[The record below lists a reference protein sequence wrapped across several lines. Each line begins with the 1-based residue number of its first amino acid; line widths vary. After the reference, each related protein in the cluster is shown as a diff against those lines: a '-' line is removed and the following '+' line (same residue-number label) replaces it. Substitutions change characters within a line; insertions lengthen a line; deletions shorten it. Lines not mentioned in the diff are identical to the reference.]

1 MTTTFTVNG
10 ANATLS
16 MIYTAPT
23 ATISNVMDDACHAL
37 FDRGAGNHG
46 TEEAPRLYSALTL
59 AEKTKI
65 VDDYTVQ
72 TYLNLA
78 KQYKSDADAQAARD
92 AAELAAKA
100 RYNLG
105 G

>member
-1 MTTTFTVNG
+1 
-10 ANATLS
+10 
-16 MIYTAPT
+16 
-23 ATISNVMDDACHAL
+23 
-37 FDRGAGNHG
+37 
-46 TEEAPRLYSALTL
+46 LTL

>member
-10 ANATLS
+10 ANATLK
-16 MIYTAPT
+16 MEYTAPT
-23 ATISNVMDDACHAL
+23 ATISAVMDDACHAL

-46 TEEAPRLYSALTL
+46 EDGLRLYSTLTL

>member
-1 MTTTFTVNG
+1 MATTFTVNG

-46 TEEAPRLYSALTL
+46 EDGLRLYSTLTL

-65 VDDYTVQ
+65 VDDYTVSV
-72 TYLNLA
+72 YLGLA

-92 AAELAAKA
+92 AAALAAA
-100 RYNLG
+100 TRYNLG

>member
-1 MTTTFTVNG
+1 MATTFTVNG

-23 ATISNVMDDACHAL
+23 ASISAVMDDAAHAL

-46 TEEAPRLYSALTL
+46 TEEAPRTYAQLTL

-65 VDDYTVQ
+65 VDDYTVSV
-72 TYLNLA
+72 YLGLA

-92 AAELAAKA
+92 AAALAANT